1 MSLSINKFMNYV
13 AIVLDL
19 IHRQEWAALEKVAT
33 TKHKL
38 FKVISEHIKK
48 CDEFNGMTLLHAARC
63 THGQDCV
70 GRTPLHV
77 ACGTGADA
85 EIIRLLVEAYP
96 QACDLQDED
105 GRLPLHLACD
115 IECVLFE
122 GDQTERA
129 PPTIDV
135 VRALLSGSWRSVL
148 VEDEDEMSPIEYA
161 IVSDANIKVVKLL
174 QKTSMTLRR
183 KEAQANCKKYSKGY

>member
-1 MSLSINKFMNYV
+1 MEGCL
-13 AIVLDL
+13 
-19 IHRQEWAALEKVAT
+19 
-33 TKHKL
+33 
-38 FKVISEHIKK
+38 
-48 CDEFNGMTLLHAARC
+48 C
-63 THGQDCV
+63 TS
-70 GRTPLHV
+70 HV
-77 ACGTGADA
+77 T
-85 EIIRLLVEAYP
+85 
-96 QACDLQDED
+96 
-105 GRLPLHLACD
+105 
-115 IECVLFE
+115 LFE

-183 KEAQANCKKYSKGY
+183 KEAQASKAAARRTAKDTKPIVPLLRSVLSYC

>member
-1 MSLSINKFMNYV
+1 MNYV

-19 IHRQEWAALEKVAT
+19 IHRQEWAALELEKVAT

-48 CDEFNGMTLLHAARC
+48 CDEFNGMTLLHAAVKYNPPM
-63 THGQDCV
+63 HILDAMIDAHSDALMGQDCV

-96 QACDLQDED
+96 KLVTYKMKMEGCLCTSHVTSSVSCLRETRLNGRHPPSTSSGPSYRDLGD
-105 GRLPLHLACD
+105 
-115 IECVLFE
+115 LF
-122 GDQTERA
+122 
-129 PPTIDV
+129 
-135 VRALLSGSWRSVL
+135 WWK
-148 VEDEDEMSPIEYA
+148 M
-161 IVSDANIKVVKLL
+161 
-174 QKTSMTLRR
+174 KT
-183 KEAQANCKKYSKGY
+183 K